1 MNKRVVECVPGD
13 LLMSAHFIYSWCNWR
28 NFHVWLLGIFQR
40 LAAQED
46 PGRAFI
52 FAAKAA
58 VAGAEATKSMPALV
72 PSHLLVSHTS
82 QLQLRMLIWGK
93 CLNLLA
99 KVYSIMTSEALLFRK
114 DALLQRK
121 FVLRACQLVFRQRE
135 FSTRELIGSFLPLQ
149 AGRSSYVPAQVLAT
163 VPDPGAMAAAAWLMA
178 AATAITQDLGIS

>member
-1 MNKRVVECVPGD
+1 VAFESGVAAVSRYGGASAGHRT
-13 LLMSAHFIYSWCNWR
+13 LLDALIPASTA
-28 NFHVWLLGIFQR
+28 LKER

-58 VAGAEATKSMPALV
+58 VAGAEATKSMPAL
-72 PSHLLVSHTS
+72 
-82 QLQLRMLIWGK
+82 
-93 CLNLLA
+93 
-99 KVYSIMTSEALLFRK
+99 
-114 DALLQRK
+114 
-121 FVLRACQLVFRQRE
+121 
-135 FSTRELIGSFLPLQ
+135 